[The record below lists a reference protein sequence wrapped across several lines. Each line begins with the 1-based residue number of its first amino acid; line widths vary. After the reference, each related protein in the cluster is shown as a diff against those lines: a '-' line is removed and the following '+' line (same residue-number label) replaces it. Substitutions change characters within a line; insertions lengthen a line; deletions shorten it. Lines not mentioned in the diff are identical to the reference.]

1 MKKHFEDVWND
12 GERVADLQ
20 KPDLAVIYKLLH
32 ENLSNLQIS
41 SEWKESQ
48 KILGKIMLNLC
59 SITKF
64 QKSNAE
70 DGFELNS
77 WTALEGEIDLAM
89 EELVNGIS
97 KNEL

>member
-1 MKKHFEDVWND
+1 MEKHFEDVWND

-20 KPDLAVIYKLLH
+20 KLDLEKIYELLH
-32 ENLSNLQIS
+32 ENLNNLQIS

-64 QKSNAE
+64 QKAE
-70 DGFELNS
+70 SEEGFELNS
-77 WTALEGEIDLAM
+77 WTALEGAIDNAM
-89 EELVNGIS
+89 ENLLNP
-97 KNEL
+97 KDLKPR